1 MEEADPTVPTP
12 ATVDD
17 SETADEATSAA
28 AGDIEAGSSVGR
40 YIVLSTLGK
49 GGSGVVY
56 AAFDPRLDRKIALKL
71 VQPTPRGHERLLR
84 EAQAMAQ
91 LSHPNV
97 VAVHDVGTVGD
108 RVFVAMELVEGGTLR
123 QWQRE
128 APRGWRD
135 VVRMY
140 LAAGAGL
147 AAAHARG
154 LVHRDFK
161 PDNVLVG
168 RDGSVRVVD
177 FGLVLRAD
185 TTEESLRTPSLR
197 PPLARALPVA
207 TADTSPAPPAP
218 STSTST
224 STAVD
229 GAGSSDHLAS
239 DGRLTHVGVLVGT
252 PGYMA
257 PEQFAA
263 ATTDAR
269 TDQFSFCV
277 ALYEGLYGQRPFAG
291 KNVGELKAATAAG
304 RIRPPVRG
312 RGVPAHIHRA
322 VERGLATDPARRWPS
337 MDALLAE
344 LRRDQ
349 GRRWRRAAV
358 AALAVLA
365 AAATA
370 AVVVQHRSRQARLC
384 AGADALAA
392 RAWSPAIDAEVA
404 AAFAATGLPHAGRA
418 HDAVRAAMS
427 TFRTRWA
434 TMREDACA
442 ATRIRGEQSEP
453 VLTVRLSCLDMQLE
467 EARSFAALMARGG
480 RDVVQ
485 HAVEAA
491 MRVPDVARCADVPAL
506 LEPSAVP
513 ADRAVR
519 DRVDGLRPHL
529 ADARALVSAGGYPA
543 ARDQLL
549 VLAAEARA
557 IAYLPLEAE
566 VLLELGRAQTGAGEY
581 AAAEATLGRAEQ
593 LADEARHDRVRAA
606 ALLDRVEVT
615 GRWLGHYAQAERDAS
630 RAAHVARRLRDRELE
645 WGALDALSRVHGYMG
660 RLAEAVAEGRRSVA
674 LAQELFGDGD
684 LRLARAHAGL
694 AIPLAEQGQLDE
706 AMAMDRLALA
716 ISERALGDTHPA
728 MVRLQTN
735 IATNLAWLGRPAE
748 ALPIA
753 ERAADLARR
762 AYGEAHPQLGL
773 AENLTGYVLNL
784 LGRHRDA
791 IAANTR
797 ALAIADRTG
806 TDSADAVYPLVGLG
820 ESWLAV
826 GDAARALPLLE
837 RATRIAE
844 ALTLD
849 AETMGACH
857 FHLGR
862 AILAVRGDRARA
874 RALVT
879 RAIADFGPIPRLA
892 RQRAEAEAWLAA
904 HGGR

>member
-1 MEEADPTVPTP
+1 MEEADATVPTP

-17 SETADEATSAA
+17 TGSATDGPGVP
-28 AGDIEAGSSVGR
+28 AGDIETGTSVGR

-108 RVFVAMELVEGGTLR
+108 RVFVAMELVDGGTLR
-123 QWQRE
+123 QWQRA

-135 VVRMY
+135 VLRMY
-140 LAAGAGL
+140 LAAGSGL
-147 AAAHARG
+147 EAAHARG

-168 RDGSVRVVD
+168 SDGSVRVVD

-185 TTEESLRTPSLR
+185 TTEDSLRTPSLR
-197 PPLARALPVA
+197 PPVARPLAVSSTGDTVPS
-207 TADTSPAPPAP
+207 TAPTAAP
-218 STSTST
+218 SLDGG
-224 STAVD
+224 TA
-229 GAGSSDHLAS
+229 DHLAS

-257 PEQFAA
+257 PEQFVES
-263 ATTDAR
+263 TTDAR

-291 KNVGELKAATAAG
+291 RNVAELKAATAAG

-312 RGVPAHIHRA
+312 RGVPASVHRA
-322 VERGLATDPARRWPS
+322 IERGLATDPARRWPS
-337 MDALLAE
+337 MSALLAE
-344 LRRDQ
+344 LRRDR

-358 AALAVLA
+358 AALAILA
-365 AAATA
+365 VAATA
-370 AVVVQHRSRQARLC
+370 GLVVQHRSRQARLC
-384 AGADALAA
+384 AGAEALAA
-392 RAWSPAIDAEVA
+392 RAWSPAIDADVA

-418 HDAVRAAMS
+418 HDAVRSTMS
-427 TFRTRWA
+427 SFRTRWA

-491 MRVPDVARCADVPAL
+491 MRVPDVALCADVPAL

-519 DRVDGLRPHL
+519 ARVDALRPRL
-529 ADARALVSAGGYPA
+529 ADTRALVSAGGYAP

-581 AAAEATLGRAEQ
+581 AAAEATLTRAEQ
-593 LADEARHDRVRAA
+593 VADEARHDRVRGA

-615 GRWLGHYAQAERDAS
+615 GRWLGHYAQAEGDAS

-674 LAQELFGDGD
+674 LAEELFGDGD
-684 LRLARAHAGL
+684 LRRARAHAGL
-694 AIPLAEQGQLDE
+694 AIPLAEQGHLDE

-728 MVRLQTN
+728 MVRLHTN

-753 ERAADLARR
+753 EHAADLARR
-762 AYGEAHPQLGL
+762 AYGEGHPQLGL
-773 AENLTGYVLNL
+773 AENLTGYVLNM

-791 IAANTR
+791 IEPNRR

-806 TDSADAVYPLVGLG
+806 TDTADAVYPLVGLG
-820 ESWLAV
+820 ESWLGL

-844 ALTLD
+844 TLRLD

-862 AILAVRGDRARA
+862 AVLAVHGDRARA

-879 RAIADFGPIPRLA
+879 RAVADLGPIPRLA

-904 HGGR
+904 HR